1 MKKYFILILSSLFI
15 IQAQTTFHTFD
26 INGEIRE
33 YYLHLPN
40 NIEDDAPL
48 VFVLHGYSGT
58 ANSLMNWTGMNQVA
72 NANGFSVCYPQGIT
86 DDWNNNFWNVGYE
99 FHANETVDDVEFLST
114 LAQFLQGEYNLS
126 SQYTFS
132 TGMSNGGDMS
142 YLLACQASDVFKAV
156 APVAGCMMTWI
167 YDSCAPPNPIPVFE
181 IHGTDDN
188 VTWWAG
194 ADVNNNGGWGPWISV
209 DTTFN
214 FWTQLNGCTESMIDT
229 LPNTNTTDGSYVVSH
244 KNINGVNDNEVWLYE
259 VVNGGHE
266 WPGAYGNMDINASE
280 EIWNFFTLV
289 VEDSSNIHIENEG
302 QHPTAFALLQNYPNP
317 FNPTTT
323 LRYDIP
329 ENSHVTITIYDMLG
343 RQVKTLIN
351 QTQDA
356 GFISVIWDA
365 TNDFGKLVS
374 AGVYLYQIQAGEFV
388 QTRKMVLLK

>member
-1 MKKYFILILSSLFI
+1 M
-15 IQAQTTFHTFD
+15 
-26 INGEIRE
+26 
-33 YYLHLPN
+33 
-40 NIEDDAPL
+40 
-48 VFVLHGYSGT
+48 
-58 ANSLMNWTGMNQVA
+58 
-72 NANGFSVCYPQGIT
+72 
-86 DDWNNNFWNVGYE
+86 
-99 FHANETVDDVEFLST
+99 
-114 LAQFLQGEYNLS
+114 
-126 SQYTFS
+126 
-132 TGMSNGGDMS
+132 
-142 YLLACQASDVFKAV
+142 
-156 APVAGCMMTWI
+156 VAG
-167 YDSCAPPNPIPVFE
+167 A
-181 IHGTDDN
+181 
-188 VTWWAG
+188 
-194 ADVNNNGGWGPWISV
+194 PWISV

-351 QTQDA
+351 QTQDS
-356 GFISVIWDA
+356 GFKSVIWDA
-365 TNDFGKLVS
+365 TNDYGKPVS